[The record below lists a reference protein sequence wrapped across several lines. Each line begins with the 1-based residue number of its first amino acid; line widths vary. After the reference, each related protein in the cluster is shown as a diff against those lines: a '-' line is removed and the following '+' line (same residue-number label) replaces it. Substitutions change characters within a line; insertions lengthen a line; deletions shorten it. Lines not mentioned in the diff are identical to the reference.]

1 MTDNPPPTPASD
13 TAEPYAGDMTIVAR
27 TFDPTAASLLKGCL
41 QAAGIPAVV
50 ADANFIQAN
59 TWMTTAAG
67 GVRVM
72 VPASHADHARQVIVD
87 FERGAFELESED
99 TPPSAPVLRPPEAG
113 LWSPDKAALLCFVF
127 TPLFGAVIHF
137 LNSRALGDKQLVR
150 LATTWLSF
158 GILATVFSMYATLS
172 VRWTVFSPM
181 GSSIFVSAYT
191 VIWYMLAA
199 QAQSKYVVANFGIK
213 YPRRSLAKPG
223 LIAGAV
229 LLAIGA
235 VGAWFE

>member
-1 MTDNPPPTPASD
+1 MTDDPPPTPATD
-13 TAEPYAGDMTIVAR
+13 APDPYAGDMTIVAR
-27 TFDPTAASLLKGCL
+27 AFDPTAASLMKGCL
-41 QAAGIPAVV
+41 QAAGIPAVI

-72 VPASHADHARQVIVD
+72 VPASHADQARQVIAD
-87 FERGAFELESED
+87 FERGAFELESDD
-99 TPPSAPVLRPPEAG
+99 TPPSKPVLRPPEAG
-113 LWSPDKAALLCFVF
+113 LWSPDKAALLSFVL

-150 LATTWLSF
+150 SATAWLSF
-158 GILATVFSMYATLS
+158 GIVATAVSMYATLS
-172 VRWTVFSPM
+172 VRWTVFSPI

-199 QAQSKYVVANFGIK
+199 QTQSKYLVSNFGTK

-223 LIAGAV
+223 LIAGA
-229 LLAIGA
+229 LLLTFGV